1 MGNSPITKISYEDM
15 NNILNNSN
23 YLIIN
28 TLPSNLQNCLIKN
41 TINIQDEEKI
51 INKNLNN
58 KYINIVVYGINCC
71 DDLLNKKCNQLI
83 NLGFKNIYVYV
94 GGMFEWLLMQD
105 IYGNDLFETTNT
117 ELDILKYKPKN
128 KILI

>member
-15 NNILNNSN
+15 NNIINNTN
-23 YLIIN
+23 YFIIN
-28 TLPSNLQNCLIKN
+28 TLPPNLQNCLIKN
-41 TINIQDEEKI
+41 TINIQNEEKI
-51 INKNLNN
+51 INENLNN
-58 KYINIVVYGINCC
+58 KNINIVIYGTNCC

-83 NLGFKNIYVYV
+83 TLGFKNIYVYF

-105 IYGNDLFETTNT
+105 IYGSDMFETTNT

-128 KILI
+128 KII